1 MTGVPAPRAGRQ
13 ARRNEPAEG
22 PAEGLRTHSAAL
34 LRHAQRLREG
44 AAALDWKGPQ
54 AEAFRWR
61 IEALA
66 ERCATAA
73 DGLARSA
80 EQLDAA
86 AGPR

>member
-13 ARRNEPAEG
+13 ARRNE

>member
-1 MTGVPAPRAGRQ
+1 MTGVPAPRSERE
-13 ARRNEPAEG
+13 ARWCG
-22 PAEGLRTHSAAL
+22 SAEGLRAHSAAL
-34 LRHAQRLREG
+34 LRHAERLRAG
-44 AAALDWKGPQ
+44 AAALDWRGPQ

-66 ERCATAA
+66 DRCATAA

-86 AGPR
+86 VRSR

>member
-1 MTGVPAPRAGRQ
+1 MTAVPAPRTEQQQRQ
-13 ARRNEPAEG
+13 QPA
-22 PAEGLRTHSAAL
+22 AGLRAHSAAL
-34 LRHAQRLREG
+34 LRHAQRLRAG

-66 ERCATAA
+66 DRCATAA
-73 DGLARSA
+73 AGLARSA

-86 AGPR
+86 VRTR

>member
-1 MTGVPAPRAGRQ
+1 MAGAVTAVPAPRRGQ
-13 ARRNEPAEG
+13 VARHE
-22 PAEGLRTHSAAL
+22 PAEGLRAHSAAL
-34 LRHAQRLREG
+34 LRQAERLRAG

-73 DGLARSA
+73 AGLARSA
-80 EQLDAA
+80 EQLDTAVR
-86 AGPR
+86 PR